1 MNEEYYPYG
10 QEPEHKN
17 ELKPVV
23 QDDGQSVSENIYRYK
38 RVDNGAIPRDP
49 VKKEKKPRKPGQGG
63 GFLKRAAALLL
74 AGVLFG
80 GAAGG
85 VFVGVTHVAQKNG
98 VIAGEDTAK
107 LQPETEADT
116 AKNQPETQKADGQE
130 QQSKEQGVQNAYNYS
145 GQTMPMDVSGVVEQ
159 VMPSVVAIT
168 NTQIYENYDNYY
180 RYFQYFFGGGRY
192 DGGQDDN
199 SGDPQEYT
207 AGSGSGIIVGENDEE
222 YLIVTNQHVIQG
234 ADSLTI
240 TFNDD
245 NTAKANLKGSDAE
258 ADLAV
263 VAVAKSDL
271 SDETKAALKV
281 ATLGDSSEL
290 KAGQGVIAIGNALG
304 FGQSVTVGYISALN
318 REVTTSD
325 RVTRTLLQTDA
336 AINPG
341 NSGGALVNTSGEVI
355 GINSAKYSDTD
366 VEGIGYAIPVS
377 AVKEIIDDLMGR
389 KTIVEVPEEERGY
402 LGIRTTSVDDTTATN
417 LSMPKGAYVYSIY
430 ENGAAASTDLAEKDI
445 ITALDGQNV
454 KDQDALVQLLSA
466 YRKGDTVELTVQRLE
481 NGSYVEHKI
490 SVTLGGKVE

>member
-1 MNEEYYPYG
+1 MNEQYYPYG

-17 ELKPVV
+17 ELAPVT
-23 QDDGQSVSENIYRYK
+23 QDEEQPVSETIYRYK
-38 RVDNGAIPRDP
+38 RVDNGAIPKDP
-49 VKKEKKPRKPGQGG
+49 VKKEKKPRGSGKKDGL
-63 GFLKRAAALLL
+63 LKRAAALLL

-85 VFVGVTHVAQKNG
+85 VFVGITYVAQKNG

-107 LQPETEADT
+107 NQPETEART
-116 AKNQPETQKADGQE
+116 AKNEPETQKAGGQD
-130 QQSKEQGVQNAYNYS
+130 QQNQEAGIQNAYNYS
-145 GQTMPMDVSGVVEQ
+145 GQAMLMDVSGVVEQ

-180 RYFQYFFGGGRY
+180 RYFQYFFGGGPRP
-192 DGGQDDN
+192 DGGQED
-199 SGDPQEYT
+199 GDPQEYT

-222 YLIVTNQHVIQG
+222 YLIVTNQHVIEG

-240 TFNDD
+240 TFNDT

-281 ATLGDSSEL
+281 ASLGDSGEL

-389 KTIVEVPEEERGY
+389 KTIVEVPQEERGY

-445 ITALDGQNV
+445 ITALDGQRV
-454 KDQDALVQLLSA
+454 KDQDALIQLLSA

-481 NGSYVEHKI
+481 NGDYVEHKI

>member
-1 MNEEYYPYG
+1 M
-10 QEPEHKN
+10 
-17 ELKPVV
+17 
-23 QDDGQSVSENIYRYK
+23 
-38 RVDNGAIPRDP
+38 
-49 VKKEKKPRKPGQGG
+49 
-63 GFLKRAAALLL
+63 
-74 AGVLFG
+74 
-80 GAAGG
+80 
-85 VFVGVTHVAQKNG
+85 
-98 VIAGEDTAK
+98 
-107 LQPETEADT
+107 
-116 AKNQPETQKADGQE
+116 
-130 QQSKEQGVQNAYNYS
+130 
-145 GQTMPMDVSGVVEQ
+145 
-159 VMPSVVAIT
+159 
-168 NTQIYENYDNYY
+168 
-180 RYFQYFFGGGRY
+180 
-192 DGGQDDN
+192 
-199 SGDPQEYT
+199 
-207 AGSGSGIIVGENDEE
+207 
-222 YLIVTNQHVIQG
+222 
-234 ADSLTI
+234 
-240 TFNDD
+240 
-245 NTAKANLKGSDAE
+245 
-258 ADLAV
+258 

-281 ATLGDSSEL
+281 ASLGDSGEL

-389 KTIVEVPEEERGY
+389 KTIVEVPQEERGY

-445 ITALDGQNV
+445 ITALDGQRV
-454 KDQDALVQLLSA
+454 KDQDALIQLLSA

-481 NGSYVEHKI
+481 NGDYVEHKI

>member
-17 ELKPVV
+17 ELVRV
-23 QDDGQSVSENIYRYK
+23 TQDDAQPVSETAYRYK
-38 RVDNGAIPRDP
+38 RVDNGAIPKDP
-49 VKKEKKPRKPGQGG
+49 VKKEKRPRKPGKNGG
-63 GFLKRAAALLL
+63 LLKRAAALLL

-85 VFVGVTHVAQKNG
+85 VFVGVTYVAQKNG
-98 VIAGEDTAK
+98 VIAGKDTAENR
-107 LQPETEADT
+107 LETEGET
-116 AKNQPETQKADGQE
+116 AKNQPETQKADGQQE
-130 QQSKEQGVQNAYNYS
+130 NETGVQNAYNAS
-145 GQTMPMDVSGVVEQ
+145 GQAVPMDVSGVVEQ

-192 DGGQDDN
+192 DGGRDDD
-199 SGDPQEYT
+199 GDPQEYT

-222 YLIVTNQHVIQG
+222 YLIVTNQHVIEG

-240 TFNDD
+240 TFNDT

-271 SDETKAALKV
+271 SDETKAAIQV
-281 ATLGDSSEL
+281 ATLGDSGEL

-325 RVTRTLLQTDA
+325 RITRTLLQTDA

-402 LGIRTTSVDDTTATN
+402 LGIRTTSVDDTTAAN

-430 ENGAAASTDLAEKDI
+430 EDGAAASTDLAEKDI
-445 ITALDGQNV
+445 ITALDGQKV
-454 KDQDALVQLLSA
+454 KDQDALLQLLSA

-481 NGSYVEHKI
+481 DGAYAEHKI
-490 SVTLGGKVE
+490 SVTLGGKVG